1 MQVLI
6 VEDEL
11 LLSRRLKNLL
21 GEVDSE
27 IEIAGMTASV
37 DETVR
42 WLQSHPLPELIF
54 LDIELG
60 DGKSFDI
67 LKQLKIDVPVIFT
80 TAYDEFALQAF
91 KVNSIDYLLK
101 PIKKDE
107 LQAAIDKFKKFN
119 RHSAKDETASKIDR
133 LLLALNPQKGK
144 FRERFL
150 IKKGHKMISVDINDV
165 GYFTIHNTINYLIT
179 RDKQRFIIDYT
190 LDELEAMLDPS
201 IFFRANRQFIITRQ
215 IIQSI
220 LPWFNSKL
228 KVELH
233 QQTDDD
239 IIISRE
245 KAKQFKEW
253 MGE

>member
-21 GEVDSE
+21 FEIDSN
-27 IEIAGMTASV
+27 IQIAGVTASV
-37 DETVR
+37 EETVR
-42 WLQSHPLPELIF
+42 WLRNHSLPELIF
-54 LDIELG
+54 MDIELG

-119 RHSAKDETASKIDR
+119 RPAGEDETTSKIDM
-133 LLLALNPQKGK
+133 LLEALNPQKNK

-150 IKKGHKMISVDINDV
+150 IRKGHKMISVDIKYV
-165 GYFTIHNTINYLIT
+165 AYFTIHNTLNYLIT
-179 RDKQRFIIDYT
+179 CDKQRFMIDYT

-201 IFFRANRQFIITRQ
+201 IFFRANRQFILTRQ

-228 KVELH
+228 KVELN
-233 QQTDDD
+233 QQTDDE